1 MSEEQTTKKK
11 TRTAAGI
18 ATDAYN
24 RLLKV
29 TAAENAEL
37 QRSPEEIRAKYLEKR
52 REIVAK
58 LDGEAFELTCRLL
71 GEEEAAQLREL
82 AVETTA
88 PETAAAEQGEAE

>member
-1 MSEEQTTKKK
+1 MSEEKKKK

-29 TAAENAEL
+29 RAAETAEL

-52 REIVAK
+52 REIVSN
-58 LDGEAFELTCRLL
+58 LDGESLELTFRLL
-71 GEEEAAQLREL
+71 GDEEAATLRDL
-82 AVETTA
+82 IPETPA
-88 PETAAAEQGEAE
+88 PETTAAEQGAAE